1 MTPSFRTPRRAAG
14 RYAAVAAALLLASC
28 SADDAIDG
36 DGAERPIHELYNIA
50 ADTLQG
56 RDFERA
62 AKLFDDLERQHP
74 YSSWATKAQVMAAYA
89 YYKADRYDEALI
101 AIDRFIRLHPG
112 NRDVAYAYY
121 LRALCHYE
129 QISDVARDQSRT
141 ERAVE
146 ALQEVARRFPDSR
159 YARDAALKLDLARDH
174 LAGSEM
180 AVGRFYLRRGH
191 YLAALNRFRRV
202 VEAYETTTHAA
213 EALHRMV
220 EAYAALGLAEEARK
234 SAAVL
239 GHNYPGSAW
248 YQDSYALVAEGSPRP
263 KAERGFFERIFGWLF

>member
-1 MTPSFRTPRRAAG
+1 MASSFRTPRRAAG
-14 RYAAVAAALLLASC
+14 RHAAAAAAALLLAAC
-28 SADDAIDG
+28 SGGDALD
-36 DGAERPIHELYNIA
+36 DGAERPIHELYNFA
-50 ADTLQG
+50 ADTLQE
-56 RDFERA
+56 RDYERA
-62 AKLFDDLERQHP
+62 AELFDDLERQHP

-141 ERAVE
+141 GRAVE
-146 ALQEVARRFPDSR
+146 ALQEVSRRFPGSR

-174 LAGSEM
+174 LAGAEM

-191 YLAALNRFRRV
+191 YLAAVNRFRRV

-220 EAYAALGLAEEARK
+220 EAYAALGLVEEARK

-248 YQDSYALVAEGSPRP
+248 YQDSYALVAEGSPRA
-263 KAERGFFERIFGWLF
+263 KAERGFFQRVFGWLF